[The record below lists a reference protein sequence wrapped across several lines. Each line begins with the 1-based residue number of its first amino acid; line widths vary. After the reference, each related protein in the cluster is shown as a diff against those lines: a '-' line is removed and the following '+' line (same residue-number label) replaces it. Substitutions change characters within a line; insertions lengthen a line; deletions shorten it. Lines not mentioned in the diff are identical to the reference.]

1 MNTKK
6 KKDKAIVIDQQEISP
21 GIYDLKL
28 ETGIAATT
36 GSGQFVGV
44 YTGDPS
50 KLLPRPISI
59 CGTGDRMIRLVYRVT
74 GAGTGTDCLSK
85 LKKGD
90 EVDLIGPLG
99 NGYDVESIMNK
110 YDHPVLLGGGIGIPP
125 MLGLADALNNT
136 ISVSSPEKTV
146 ITVLGYRDSNTF
158 LADEFRSVSEVYIAS
173 EDGSV
178 GTKGNVLDVLKEKM
192 ISKDQSASGD
202 IPDGIPCDVIM
213 ACGPMPMLRAVAAF
227 ARENGIKAYISL
239 EERMACGV
247 GACLGCV
254 TKTREIDEH
263 SQVKN
268 ARICTEGPVFD
279 ADVLDL

>member
-1 MNTKK
+1 MYETMGSDTPFIYMDMEE
-6 KKDKAIVIDQQEISP
+6 KDCIS
-21 GIYDLKL
+21 
-28 ETGIAATT
+28 A
-36 GSGQFVGV
+36 
-44 YTGDPS
+44 
-50 KLLPRPISI
+50 
-59 CGTGDRMIRLVYRVT
+59 IRLVYRVT
-74 GAGTGTDCLSK
+74 GAGTGTECLSK

-90 EVDLIGPLG
+90 KVDLIGPLG

-202 IPDGIPCDVIM
+202 KPDGIPCDVIM
-213 ACGPMPMLRAVAAF
+213 ACGPMPMLRAVATF

-268 ARICTEGPVFD
+268 TRICTEGPVFD